1 MKLSANFSVVHVLHK
16 VVTTSKQHGKNAKL
30 EIVFNVEVAVTLM
43 PNKVYHNLIQ
53 SSFIFMVEGVSTRYH
68 SKNKDKCT

>member
-43 PNKVYHNLIQ
+43 PNKVNHNLIQ
-53 SSFIFMVEGVSTRYH
+53 SSFIFMVEGVSTHYH